1 MNNTMKVLLIF
12 ILLVS
17 SCDDLLEKP
26 LQNSLT
32 QASFPISASDAL
44 AAINACYYV
53 FRESGYHTG
62 MYPID
67 DIMSDDARK
76 GSNPDDAAS
85 TIGPFDTFEF
95 AATNGSFS
103 NWWNT
108 LYTGIKRTNVV
119 INLVQDI
126 EMDQTLKAQ
135 YIAEAQFI
143 RAQLYFDAV
152 RAWGGVPLI
161 LTTTPTVGVVRST
174 LEQVYDQIELDL
186 LDAIPNLPL
195 KAEISLNEQGRITK
209 GAAQGLLGKSYLY
222 QKRYGEALAELKK
235 VITSGQYGLE
245 PDFDDANGING
256 EFGVESVFEVGAVDG
271 LLEGIENGTN
281 FYANVQ
287 GVRGTPN
294 RGWGFNRPTLDLI
307 NSFETGDPRL
317 ESTVLYVGEV
327 IDEITISGDGL
338 TPDETRDSNNNLIEV
353 ECYNQKVW
361 TPGTIV
367 APTQG
372 HNRRVMRYAD
382 VLLLAAE
389 AANETSDIAQALI
402 YVNQVRL
409 RAREG
414 NNDVLPDITTM
425 GQEAL
430 RGVIMNERRHELA
443 LEGHRFWDLV
453 RTDLAGSIL
462 GPFGFASGTH
472 ELMPIPQIEIDLT
485 QGSLIQNNG
494 Y

>member
-1 MNNTMKVLLIF
+1 M
-12 ILLVS
+12 
-17 SCDDLLEKP
+17 
-26 LQNSLT
+26 
-32 QASFPISASDAL
+32 
-44 AAINACYYV
+44 
-53 FRESGYHTG
+53 
-62 MYPID
+62 
-67 DIMSDDARK
+67 
-76 GSNPDDAAS
+76 
-85 TIGPFDTFEF
+85 
-95 AATNGSFS
+95 
-103 NWWNT
+103 
-108 LYTGIKRTNVV
+108 
-119 INLVQDI
+119 
-126 EMDQTLKAQ
+126 
-135 YIAEAQFI
+135 
-143 RAQLYFDAV
+143 
-152 RAWGGVPLI
+152 
-161 LTTTPTVGVVRST
+161 GVVRST

>member
-152 RAWGGVPLI
+152 RAWGGSSV
-161 LTTTPTVGVVRST
+161 
-174 LEQVYDQIELDL
+174 
-186 LDAIPNLPL
+186 
-195 KAEISLNEQGRITK
+195 
-209 GAAQGLLGKSYLY
+209 
-222 QKRYGEALAELKK
+222 
-235 VITSGQYGLE
+235 
-245 PDFDDANGING
+245 DFNDHT
-256 EFGVESVFEVGAVDG
+256 DG
-271 LLEGIENGTN
+271 GCSKI
-281 FYANVQ
+281 
-287 GVRGTPN
+287 
-294 RGWGFNRPTLDLI
+294 
-307 NSFETGDPRL
+307 DP
-317 ESTVLYVGEV
+317 
-327 IDEITISGDGL
+327 
-338 TPDETRDSNNNLIEV
+338 
-353 ECYNQKVW
+353 
-361 TPGTIV
+361 
-367 APTQG
+367 
-372 HNRRVMRYAD
+372 
-382 VLLLAAE
+382 
-389 AANETSDIAQALI
+389 
-402 YVNQVRL
+402 
-409 RAREG
+409 
-414 NNDVLPDITTM
+414 
-425 GQEAL
+425 
-430 RGVIMNERRHELA
+430 
-443 LEGHRFWDLV
+443 
-453 RTDLAGSIL
+453 
-462 GPFGFASGTH
+462 
-472 ELMPIPQIEIDLT
+472 
-485 QGSLIQNNG
+485 
-494 Y
+494 